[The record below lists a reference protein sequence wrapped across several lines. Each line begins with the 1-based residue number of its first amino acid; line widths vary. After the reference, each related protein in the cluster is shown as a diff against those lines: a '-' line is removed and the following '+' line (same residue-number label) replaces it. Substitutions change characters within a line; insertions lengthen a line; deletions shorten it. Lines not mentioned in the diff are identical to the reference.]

1 MVSLSLFK
9 SLCIHAQ
16 SLSRAQLFATPSTMA
31 YQAPLS
37 MGFPG
42 QEYWSGL
49 LFPPP
54 GDLPDSGMEPTSP
67 VESLPLSHLGSPIIN
82 VDHSL
87 VLLKPLPSRYLELN
101 GEKQRK

>member
-9 SLCIHAQ
+9 SLCMHAQ
-16 SLSRAQLFATPSTMA
+16 SLSRAQLFATPSAMA

-42 QEYWSGL
+42 QEYWNGL

-54 GDLPDSGMEPTSP
+54 GDLPDSGMEPTS
-67 VESLPLSHLGSPIIN
+67 VESLPLSHLGSPIIK

-87 VLLKPLPSRYLELN
+87 VLLKPGILS
-101 GEKQRK
+101 